1 MGFETTPTRLWK
13 RLSPEERLAAA
24 LSFWREPPSEVIG
37 TALGLIVKA
46 RHMRPQAVRALAP
59 EARARALAL
68 VLDPGDALASALLVA
83 LHMGERRPL
92 LGVFLDAVGLRH
104 EDGILKDEPP
114 EVAPLGEESARAGV
128 KALLAAFPR
137 PQVETYLNTLWLQD
151 PERWAVLQRQDLP

>member
-13 RLSPEERLAAA
+13 RLSSEERLAAA
-24 LSFWREPPSEVIG
+24 LSFWQEPPAEVMG

-59 EARARALAL
+59 EARARALAP
-68 VLDPGDALASALLVA
+68 VLDPGDALAAALLVA

-92 LGVFLDAVGLRH
+92 LAVFLDAVGLNH
-104 EDGILKDEPP
+104 ENGILKDEPP
-114 EVAPLGEESARAGV
+114 DVAPLGEEAARAGV

-137 PQVETYLNTLWLQD
+137 PQVDTYLNTLWLQD
-151 PERWAVLQRQDLP
+151 PERWAVLQRPDLP